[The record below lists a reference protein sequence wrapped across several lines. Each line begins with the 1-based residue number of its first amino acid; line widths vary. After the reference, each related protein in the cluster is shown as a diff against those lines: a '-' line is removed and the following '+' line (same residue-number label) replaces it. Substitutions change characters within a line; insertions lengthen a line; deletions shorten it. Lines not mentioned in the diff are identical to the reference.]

1 MRYADLSSAIPER
14 IRDLISR
21 NEDLS
26 KLHKELVTEVCI
38 ENGKFE
44 YDNKDNPAQVGNF
57 YREDLSDKVI
67 VAYRALS
74 AALMAHYAISLPDVR
89 DQSGQ

>member
-1 MRYADLSSAIPER
+1 MIYADLSIAIPER
-14 IRDLISR
+14 LCDLISR
-21 NEDLS
+21 NEDLA

-57 YREDLSDKVI
+57 YRENLSDGVKT
-67 VAYRALS
+67 AYTALS
-74 AALMAHYAISLPDVR
+74 TALMAHYAISLPEV
-89 DQSGQ
+89 GE